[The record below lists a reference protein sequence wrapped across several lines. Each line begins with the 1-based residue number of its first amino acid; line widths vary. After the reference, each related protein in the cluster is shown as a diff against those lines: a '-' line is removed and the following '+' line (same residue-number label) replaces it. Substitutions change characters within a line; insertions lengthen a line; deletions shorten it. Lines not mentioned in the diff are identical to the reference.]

1 MRVWRVLRW
10 LSGALVVSACAQN
23 DHHLQT
29 VYLDQ
34 FANPNPTLSDF
45 TVCRGFHCA
54 ERLPATINKDQW
66 QRVTAVFKTR
76 AKDARLERQQ
86 IARAVAMIQTIVG
99 PQTGTNAHQWTHQNM
114 LVLPNGGDLTQLD
127 CIDTSVNTW
136 TYMTLMERSGLFA
149 FHRVAPLSYAPL
161 RNTAVLQEINGGY
174 FAIDASLVDVGVPP
188 PVMPLA
194 IWLGAAWPPDPAAFE
209 RGDSSGSDRG
219 ASPSLTR
226 SGIRISDS
234 TEAAS
239 LLAR

>member
-1 MRVWRVLRW
+1 MRVWHVFGW
-10 LSGALVVSACAQN
+10 LSAALMVSACARN
-23 DHHLQT
+23 DHNLHT
-29 VYLDQ
+29 EYLDQ
-34 FANPNPTLSDF
+34 FADPNPTLSDF
-45 TVCRGFHCA
+45 TVCHGFFCTV
-54 ERLPATINKDQW
+54 RSPATINENQW
-66 QRVTAVFKTR
+66 QRVTAIFKTR
-76 AKDARLERQQ
+76 AKNARIERQQ

-99 PQTGTNAHQWTHQNM
+99 PQTGTNAHQWTHRNM

-194 IWLGAAWPPDPAAFE
+194 TFLGASWPPDPAAFE
-209 RGDSSGSDRG
+209 RADRADATVRQAG
-219 ASPSLTR
+219 P
-226 SGIRISDS
+226 
-234 TEAAS
+234 
-239 LLAR
+239 